1 MGQSQSGVIS
11 VDDFSNRVMGVAVVL
26 LSSQLDN
33 ALTFKSVGQIQP
45 TDTHVLPIL
54 TEAPE
59 TNPTIEQLISLYSE
73 YSEDKKEYI
82 NKYISNHIL
91 DKEEHVSQ
99 FIAALINGLRKKPV
113 TPPQNYYNKDKPA
126 ASLKSVSVAPV
137 KSIGAAT
144 QMKSRATERASF
156 VPVASVS
163 ATPAAQVAPVS
174 ATPVAAVPVK
184 GSNKLQKRMHAVDQ
198 AIDAERLVATVHSE
212 RSRKT
217 HASVKSQKQDREAE
231 IKNNIDASY
240 SEDGILEAVTSDGTD
255 NDTTDKPQV
264 DSAEEFEHI

>member
-59 TNPTIEQLISLYSE
+59 TNPSIEQLISLYSE

-82 NKYISNHIL
+82 NKYISDHIL

-113 TPPQNYYNKDKPA
+113 TPTQNYYNKDKPA

-137 KSIGAAT
+137 KSIAAAT
-144 QMKSRATERASF
+144 QMKSQRASF

-163 ATPAAQVAPVS
+163 AATPATQVAPVS
-174 ATPVAAVPVK
+174 PVAAVPVK

-240 SEDGILEAVTSDGTD
+240 SEDGILEAVTSDEVD
-255 NDTTDKPQV
+255 HDTTDKPQV